1 MLPTEFLS
9 SVHQAHRRT
18 LLAAAAVTVIGV
30 GAISAI
36 AIAPKASSQAAP
48 QAVPVSV
55 ATVPE
60 QNIATWTAFSGHLEA
75 VDRVEIRPRVAG
87 AIKSVHFQEGALV
100 KAGDLLFTIDQRPY
114 QAALDEAQA
123 SVSSAK
129 ARVDFA
135 QGDVTR
141 AENLRKS
148 GNITGQIFDERTQT
162 LATAQADLNRAQ
174 ATLNRAK
181 LDLQFTEIR
190 APIAGRMSR
199 RLVSLGNLVNANE
212 TVLTNIVSMDP
223 INFYFDVDER
233 SFLAYEKLATGSLRV
248 SNPDGV
254 NEVLVATS
262 NESEPTHKGHL
273 DFTDNRLD
281 NASVTLRARAVLDN
295 KDFSLVPGLFG
306 RIRILGSDKYKGVLV
321 PEDALGSDQ
330 DRRVVYVVGA
340 DNTVSLQPV
349 RVGSR
354 VDGYRVIREGLT
366 GDETV
371 VVNGLIRVRPGMT
384 VKPELV
390 TLPPAAETEGQTQ

>member
-1 MLPTEFLS
+1 MMMPYSTGGSTCVRAIAALLTLWALPAQ
-9 SVHQAHRRT
+9 V
-18 LLAAAAVTVIGV
+18 LAQEAPPPPVTVAKPLVKDVVEYDDFIGRFDAV
-30 GAISAI
+30 DQVDIRARVSGYVDKIQFVDGAI
-36 AIAPKASSQAAP
+36 
-48 QAVPVSV
+48 
-55 ATVPE
+55 
-60 QNIATWTAFSGHLEA
+60 
-75 VDRVEIRPRVAG
+75 
-87 AIKSVHFQEGALV
+87 V

-123 SVSSAK
+123 SIESAK

-135 QGDVTR
+135 KGDVER

-162 LATAQADLNRAQ
+162 LATAQADLNRSQ

-190 APIAGRMSR
+190 APISGRLSR
-199 RLVSLGNLVNANE
+199 HLVSLGNLVNAND

-233 SFLAYEKLATGSLRV
+233 SFLAYQKLSTGSLRT
-248 SNPDGV
+248 SNDGSLNQV
-254 NEVLVATS
+254 VVATS

-281 NASVTLRARAVLDN
+281 NSTGTLRARAVLEN
-295 KDFSLVPGLFG
+295 KDLKLVPGLFG

-330 DRRVVYVVGA
+330 NRRVVYVVGP
-340 DNTVSLQPV
+340 DNTISLQPV
-349 RVGSR
+349 RIGSR
-354 VDGYRVIREGLT
+354 VDGYRVVREGLK
-366 GDETV
+366 GDETI
-371 VVNGLIRVRPGMT
+371 VVNGLMRVRPGVKVDPKMT
-384 VKPELV
+384 
-390 TLPPAAETEGQTQ
+390 TLPPTAVAAAN